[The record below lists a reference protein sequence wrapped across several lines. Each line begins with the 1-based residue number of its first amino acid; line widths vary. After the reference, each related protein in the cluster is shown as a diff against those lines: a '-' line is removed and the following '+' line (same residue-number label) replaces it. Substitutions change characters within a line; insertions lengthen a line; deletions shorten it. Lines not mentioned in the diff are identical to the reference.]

1 MGLERRSG
9 ASEPEYAG
17 MGDRLRQARRA
28 RGLSLRRLA
37 EVVGV
42 SPSLISQVETGRAKP
57 SVNTLYALANELGV
71 SLDVLLFM
79 DTQPPVE
86 DGGRGAPS
94 WPRRATSISRTIP
107 CSAPPRD
114 PASASVRG
122 VVWERLTTG
131 VDPERG
137 LPPRDLRGRQRVE
150 PGARPSSGT
159 PARSGATS

>member
-1 MGLERRSG
+1 MESGVGLERRSG
-9 ASEPEYAG
+9 SSEPEYAD

-86 DGGRGAPS
+86 RRRRRRPRWPS
-94 WPRRATSISRTIP
+94 TATT
-107 CSAPPRD
+107 
-114 PASASVRG
+114 
-122 VVWERLTTG
+122 L
-131 VDPERG
+131 
-137 LPPRDLRGRQRVE
+137 
-150 PGARPSSGT
+150 
-159 PARSGATS
+159 PARSRAAGRLAIQHPPRVRRGLGAAHDASRSGTSTSST